1 VVSFVLIG
9 SGSLVLLEQLPLV
22 PATLRNAD
30 GYGVDASFANIG
42 DGRSGAD
49 LGTGITVGSV
59 EAILLDKDCRAL
71 VTPT

>member
-1 VVSFVLIG
+1 MVSFVLIG
-9 SGSLVLLEQLPLV
+9 AGSLVLLEQLPLV
-22 PATLRNAD
+22 PAAVRNAD

-49 LGTGITVGSV
+49 VGTGITVGSV

>member
-1 VVSFVLIG
+1 V
-9 SGSLVLLEQLPLV
+9 
-22 PATLRNAD
+22 RNAD
-30 GYGVDASFANIG
+30 GYRVDASFANIG

-49 LGTGITVGSV
+49 VGTGITVGSV